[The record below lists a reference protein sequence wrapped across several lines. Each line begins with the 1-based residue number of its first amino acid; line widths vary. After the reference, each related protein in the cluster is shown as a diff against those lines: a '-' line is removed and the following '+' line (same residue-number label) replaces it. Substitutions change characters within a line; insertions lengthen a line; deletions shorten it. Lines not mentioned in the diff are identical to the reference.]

1 MCMNNPKPYSRKQPR
16 NYIWGYKIVSA
27 HSSSNPISLYPIFAF
42 TIYRINAWQ
51 LSVYEDTQAFHFF
64 KNKEDCEKFAIDKS
78 FTLGIRKTSSLQGY
92 HIIRCMFKDIQIEDT
107 ISLYPITIN
116 EETTEGY
123 TPTIKVLTARY
134 QKIPL
139 SEYKRICDMYKSK
152 A

>member
-1 MCMNNPKPYSRKQPR
+1 MCMNNPKPYSGKQPK

-27 HSSSNPISLYPIFAF
+27 HPNSNPISLYPIFAF
-42 TIYRINAWQ
+42 TIYSINAWQ
-51 LSVYEDTQAFHFF
+51 LSVCEDTKAFHFF
-64 KNKEDCEKFAIDKS
+64 KNKEDCEKFALDTS
-78 FTLGIRKTSSLQGY
+78 FPLGVREASYVKNY
-92 HIIRCMFKDIQIEDT
+92 HIIHCMFKDIQIEDT
-107 ISLYPITIN
+107 IPLDQITIN